1 MAAAALVFSSI
12 VIGCCAVAVVVCIGI
27 TTDPSVTVAPLVVAD
42 ISIAAMIWLIV
53 LGVECGACKLMCSI
67 GRALLQCALEI
78 GKVVRCFHTC
88 LVSLFLGVPLLLCA
102 FCDLF
107 L

>member
-1 MAAAALVFSSI
+1 M
-12 VIGCCAVAVVVCIGI
+12 AVVVCICI

-78 GKVVRCFHTC
+78 GKVVRCISH
-88 LVSLFLGVPLLLCA
+88 LLGVSLSRRISASVRIL
-102 FCDLF
+102 
-107 L
+107 